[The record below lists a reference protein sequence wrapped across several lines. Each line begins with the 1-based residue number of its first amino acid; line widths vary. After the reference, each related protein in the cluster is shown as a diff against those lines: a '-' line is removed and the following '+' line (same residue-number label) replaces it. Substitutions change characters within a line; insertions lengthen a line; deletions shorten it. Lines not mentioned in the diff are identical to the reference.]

1 MAPLLAGLSVLDC
14 VESRRGKTTLG
25 ASSAWN
31 GVFLMNGKEQL
42 VNRCLATA
50 TVQRLSGNDHVAEL
64 LEECAE
70 TIIGGQQ

>member
-1 MAPLLAGLSVLDC
+1 
-14 VESRRGKTTLG
+14 
-25 ASSAWN
+25 
-31 GVFLMNGKEQL
+31 MNGKEQL